1 MEPYITIA
9 ILFGFI
15 GLGVLSKV
23 FLQNIKLFNKLI
35 HYLSWLIY
43 YVILP
48 LVFIDIFALRGLEL
62 ADLNITLTAM
72 TYVAMSVFALMK
84 IPCGNNKKLRNAV
97 IITSIFQNN
106 VFLGFPVLLLLF
118 NDISAAAMY
127 SLVVFILHI
136 LVAGLLG
143 VSHENILV
151 SIGKIPIIYGFSIGV
166 LIHYIVYNE
175 YLLIAP
181 YMNPLHSIL
190 SYGAVYILGYT
201 LPLTL
206 RYVRTSIRASYIVS
220 IWRFLV
226 SPIIHLI
233 LLAIFVLPELY
244 WKEVMILSIM
254 PPAVMNTVIARIYGW
269 RPEFVASITFLLTLL
284 SMIMIAIIFFTN
296 ILNTP

>member
-1 MEPYITIA
+1 MEPHITIA

-15 GLGVLSKV
+15 GLGVLSRI
-23 FLQNIKLFNKLI
+23 FLRHIKLFDKLV
-35 HYLSWLIY
+35 HYLGWLIY
-43 YVILP
+43 YIILP

-72 TYVAMSVFALMK
+72 IYIAISVLTLLK
-84 IPCGNNKKLRNAV
+84 IPCDSDKRLRNAV
-97 IITSIFQNN
+97 VITSIFQNN

-118 NDISAAAMY
+118 NNISAAAMY

-136 LVAGLLG
+136 LVAGLLS
-143 VSHENILV
+143 VSHENLLV

-166 LIHYIVYNE
+166 LVHYTVYNE
-175 YLLIAP
+175 YLPIAP
-181 YMNPLHSIL
+181 YMNPLHSVL

-206 RYVRTSIRASYIVS
+206 GYVKTSVKASYIIT

-226 SPIIHLI
+226 SPIIHFA
-233 LLAIFVLPELY
+233 LLTVFVLSELY

-269 RPEFVASITFLLTLL
+269 RPEFIASITFLLTLI
-284 SMIMIAIIFFTN
+284 SMIMIAIIFFAN
-296 ILNTP
+296 IL